1 MLLYKDVYKPIKGK
15 KMKNTVIGTLL
26 LTVAL
31 VVASLTT
38 DKARKLI
45 NPEPSYE
52 MIQLAKVRPRFVIS
66 QEDYNPEG
74 KKYAPAVRLHGEVTD
89 SNPSGFVCSGTVIS
103 NDYVVTAAHCLVDE
117 DGKMLKKITLK
128 SLKAADGSQADVE
141 GTPIGI
147 NQRAD
152 YALIHGDFKEFM
164 KTPINPTAEMIY
176 NVDGRSVVTC
186 GFPWGDGPACLP
198 LLSAIY
204 PCRGQMCAAGV
215 LYPGM
220 SGGPVID
227 SRNGVLVG
235 VNTAVGD
242 GYIVLSPL
250 VGLFTTLDVQVQ
262 VK

>member
-38 DKARKLI
+38 DNIRKHI
-45 NPEPSYE
+45 NPEPFYE
-52 MIQLAKVRPRFVIS
+52 MIQLVKERPPFVIS
-66 QEDYNPEG
+66 ESDYNPEG
-74 KKYAPAVRLHGEVTD
+74 KKYAPAVRLHGEITD
-89 SNPSGFVCSGTVIS
+89 NNPDGFVCSGTVIS

-117 DGKMLKKITLK
+117 DGKMLKTINLK
-128 SLKAADGSQADVE
+128 SLRGADGSEVTVV

-152 YALIHGDFKEFM
+152 YALIHGDFKEFA
-164 KTPINPTAEMIY
+164 KTPIDNRAEAIY
-176 NVDGRSVVTC
+176 TINARAVLTC
-186 GFPWGDGPACLP
+186 GFPWGDHPTCLP
-198 LLSAIY
+198 LLSGIS

-227 SRNGVLVG
+227 SSTGVMVG

-250 VGLFTTLDVQVQ
+250 VGLFTTLGIEVRVE
-262 VK
+262 